1 MLSKYTAKHAALAAR
16 CLCAELTLNCK
27 PHNAPFYEKL
37 GFEWSAACFAVYFD
51 NNETPTVERRG
62 TPGA

>member
-1 MLSKYTAKHAALAAR
+1 MHVKNKGAR
-16 CLCAELTLNCK
+16 A
-27 PHNAPFYEKL
+27 FYEKL

-62 TPGA
+62 TPGAA